1 MTVIIESQSGR
12 SDTKDML
19 ILLVESIFSAT
30 TKIHAGGEEADNP
43 VEVFTHIYGRVQL
56 QIVGFEDLLTP
67 FKTAQIFEG
76 MAAVGARIGYW
87 YCTLS
92 VLEDGKGKIAK
103 IDIR

>member
-1 MTVIIESQSGR
+1 MR
-12 SDTKDML
+12 DTL

-30 TKIHAGGEEADNP
+30 TKICAGGEEADNP
-43 VEVFTHIYGRVQL
+43 VIVFTHIYGGVQL

-76 MAAVGARIGYW
+76 MAAVGPRIGYW
-87 YCTLS
+87 YSTLS